1 MLGAVMEWWRDEYVI
16 SDDPARLDAGVIH
29 RYLSEDSYWAR
40 GRSREVVER
49 SIDHS
54 LCVGLY
60 GPGGELAG
68 FGRAVTDRATFAW
81 LADVFVLE
89 GHRGRGLGAWLVE
102 TLLAHPELRDVYRF
116 TLATDD
122 AHELYL
128 RFGFQR
134 VAGHARNMELM
145 RGGD

>member
-1 MLGAVMEWWRDEYVI
+1 MEWRRNEYVI
-16 SDDPARLDAGVIH
+16 SDDPARLDVGVIH

-60 GPGGELAG
+60 KPGEELAG

-89 GHRGRGLGAWLVE
+89 GHRGRGLGTWLVE
-102 TLLAHPELRDVYRF
+102 TLLAHPELRAVYRF
-116 TLATDD
+116 TLATAD
-122 AHELYL
+122 AHQLYL
-128 RFGFQR
+128 RFGFHP

-145 RGGD
+145 RDGD